1 MRCLSSCP
9 LYPLSS
15 CFLSTPTRG
24 GESLLKHTPPDDLLY
39 RNIITSF
46 LNIFVHLSPVL
57 VDPVQVEHGEALV
70 AGGGAAGGRQGQRAA
85 LLQLLQGE

>member
-1 MRCLSSCP
+1 MICCI
-9 LYPLSS
+9 
-15 CFLSTPTRG
+15 
-24 GESLLKHTPPDDLLY
+24 EILLQVFKK
-39 RNIITSF
+39 
-46 LNIFVHLSPVL
+46 IFVHLSPVL